1 MAKRKRLTPAR
12 TDFLSEPQIE
22 TNPAEHVSKAPES
35 KSMFPMG
42 VAQSSPRPAPIS
54 QVAGDAA
61 ARAALTEMTEMVTKA
76 RAEGRI
82 VERLPLSAIDL
93 GHLVRDRLQTRS
105 DEFEA
110 LKSSLRTRGQQVP
123 VEVLDR
129 GKDASPRYGLI
140 SGWRRMLAL
149 SEIGS
154 EDVLAIV
161 REPKSASDA
170 YVAMVEEN
178 EIRADISFYERAR
191 IVVKALEQGIYS
203 DSKAALQ
210 SLFAN
215 VSRAKRSKIKSFT
228 VLVEALDDVLRY
240 PDAISERN
248 GLEIAKYL
256 QSDPRAADQ
265 IRTALQEQPAR
276 TAEAELACLLKLC
289 RKAVAKPQRAE
300 RSPKEISV
308 RYDAAS
314 KRIELSGKDIDG
326 DFHQALE
333 AWLKKQ
339 YF

>member
-12 TDFLSEPQIE
+12 TDFLSETE
-22 TNPAEHVSKAPES
+22 TNPAQTESKAPEA

-42 VAQSSPRPAPIS
+42 IAQSSPRPAPIA

-61 ARAALTEMTEMVTKA
+61 TRAAFDEMTDMISTA

-82 VERLPLSAIDL
+82 VERLSLSDIDL
-93 GHLVRDRLQTRS
+93 GHLVRDRIQARS
-105 DEFEA
+105 EELDA
-110 LKSSLRTRGQQVP
+110 LKSSLKARGQQVP
-123 VEVLDR
+123 VEVLER
-129 GKDASPRYGLI
+129 GPEASPRYGLI

-149 SEIGS
+149 SEIGAA
-154 EDVLAIV
+154 DVLAIV

-191 IVVKALEQGIYS
+191 IVVKALEQGVYS
-203 DSKAALQ
+203 DPKAALQ

-256 QSDPRAADQ
+256 QSDPQAPNQ

-276 TAEAELACLLKLC
+276 TAEAELACLLELC
-289 RKAVAKPQRAE
+289 RKAGEKPQRAE

-308 RYDAAS
+308 HYDAAS
-314 KRIELSGKDIDG
+314 KRIELSGKDIDA